1 MLGENVK
8 KGLRAVWHWCNTGL
22 RREVFGLLARA
33 AVVVIIGWLLF
44 TRVFLLTQAVGSD
57 MFPAV
62 KDGDL
67 LIGYRLQASYTKNEV
82 VIYEQDGKL
91 RVGRILGRSGDIL
104 RLDETGVLL
113 VNGSAQSGEIL
124 YPTYAKEGL
133 EYPYTVPGD
142 AVFILGDYRTR
153 AEDSRDFGAIPLQD
167 VKAKVIT
174 LLRRRSL

>member
-1 MLGENVK
+1 MLGENVI
-8 KGLRAVWHWCNTGL
+8 KGLRAVWHWCNTRL
-22 RREVFGLLARA
+22 RREAFGLLARA
-33 AVVVIIGWLLF
+33 GVVVLVGWVLF
-44 TRVFLLTQAVGSD
+44 TQVFLLTQASGSS

-67 LIGYRLQASYTKNEV
+67 LIGYRLQESYAKNDV
-82 VIYEQDGKL
+82 VLYEQDGKM
-91 RVGRILGRSGDIL
+91 RVGRILGRSGDVL
-104 RLDETGVLL
+104 RLDETGTLL
-113 VNGSAQSGEIL
+113 VNGAAQGGEIL

-142 AVFILGDYRTR
+142 AVFLLGDHRTR
-153 AEDSRDFGAIPLQD
+153 SEDSRDFGAVPLQD